1 MAHVATAQSTL
12 KEGNSNQIKVFAE
25 KKLSHAI
32 PPDFQINN
40 IPSETMLEGPLDEQP
55 ARNPIQRGHFH
66 TCAKGQKKEGRD
78 ER

>member
-40 IPSETMLEGPLDEQP
+40 IPSETMLEGPLDE
-55 ARNPIQRGHFH
+55 
-66 TCAKGQKKEGRD
+66 
-78 ER
+78 